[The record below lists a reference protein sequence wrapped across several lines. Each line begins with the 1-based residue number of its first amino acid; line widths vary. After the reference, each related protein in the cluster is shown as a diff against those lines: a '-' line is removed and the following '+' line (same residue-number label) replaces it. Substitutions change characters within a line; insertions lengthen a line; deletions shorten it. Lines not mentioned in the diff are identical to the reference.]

1 MNLVIEKIRAHEG
14 LSVEWTKFVEQNL
27 YSNTFSIIEDF
38 VMNNTIL
45 PITWEFLHK
54 HGTKEGRNEMMLY
67 AVDLIIEKY
76 DESHSN

>member
-1 MNLVIEKIRAHEG
+1 M
-14 LSVEWTKFVEQNL
+14 
-27 YSNTFSIIEDF
+27 EDF
-38 VMNNTIL
+38 IMDNPFL